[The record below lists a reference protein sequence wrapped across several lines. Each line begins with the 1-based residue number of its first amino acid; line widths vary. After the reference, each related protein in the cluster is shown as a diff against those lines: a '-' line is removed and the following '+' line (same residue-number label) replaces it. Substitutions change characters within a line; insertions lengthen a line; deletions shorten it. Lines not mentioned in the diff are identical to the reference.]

1 MRQRTDGHNKCTS
14 SNTATLASHPIQ
26 WKRHYPF
33 CCDGRNVF
41 VISFSVSSQVFICCF
56 ASSHFLRCGGKL
68 VVHVVHSP
76 ELSLVEVLDDFADNS
91 NNDILENM
99 FRETI
104 ASCILP
110 LSRCILRHED
120 KQLASEDLE

>member
-1 MRQRTDGHNKCTS
+1 MGTVISRDASFTS
-14 SNTATLASHPIQ
+14 NPIQ
-26 WKRHYPF
+26 SKRHYQF
-33 CCDGRNVF
+33 RCDGRNVF

-76 ELSLVEVLDDFADNS
+76 EPSLVQVLEDYADNS

-110 LSRCILRHED
+110 LSRCILHHED

>member
-1 MRQRTDGHNKCTS
+1 MGTVISRDASFTS
-14 SNTATLASHPIQ
+14 NPIQ
-26 WKRHYPF
+26 APLPVLLRRPQRF
-33 CCDGRNVF
+33 RDFFQRF
-41 VISFSVSSQVFICCF
+41 F
-56 ASSHFLRCGGKL
+56 ASFYLLFREFTFSSLWRQACCACCTR
-68 VVHVVHSP
+68 P
-76 ELSLVEVLDDFADNS
+76 EPSLVEVLEDYADNS

-110 LSRCILRHED
+110 LSRCILHHED